1 MNIKSITIKGLF
13 GDRNYRIRLKKN
25 RLVLV
30 AENGSGKTTIVNII
44 YYFLSGQWTKLLK
57 YDFKY
62 IEVRF
67 NEVSIKVNK
76 SEIDITSSKRFDNLF
91 KRYPDRIKDAFLEL
105 MNTIDIAEYSN
116 SRVKLRR
123 LSESYNLP
131 TSLLYELLNAAEKE
145 QYDLFESTLIE
156 KRKLLDQQI
165 KSQILYLPTYRR
177 IEQDLRTILP
187 DLDEEL
193 GKYNQKRM
201 RGLYKNR
208 PVNDS
213 YIELVEFGMEDVKQ
227 KIREKLTSIENE
239 FNDDLK
245 NGVTGTYLKDI
256 LSENYKDI
264 NYSNLRIFDQE
275 NFKGILSRVKDSVLS
290 KTEKQRLSEFVA
302 KFAASKSIERNEN
315 KIIAYF
321 IYRLSQIYERLKEKE
336 QDVISFINIC
346 NDYSSNKVFH
356 YDNISFQI
364 SIHPRNRNGEV
375 ELDKSI
381 KLGDLSSGEKQIV
394 SLFSHLYLSDIKD
407 FIIIIDEPELSLSVP
422 WQERF
427 LVDIHRESTCKGL
440 IAVTHSPF
448 IFENEMEEFARGLN
462 IFEEV

>member
-1 MNIKSITIKGLF
+1 MNIKNITIKGLF
-13 GDRNYRIRLKKN
+13 GDRNYRIRLKDN

-62 IEVRF
+62 VEVQF
-67 NEVSIKVNK
+67 KDSKIKVSKN
-76 SEIDITSSKRFDNLF
+76 EIDITTSERFDRLL
-91 KRYPDRIKDAFLEL
+91 KRYPERIKDTFINLI
-105 MNTIDIAEYSN
+105 NTIDISEYSN

-131 TSLLYELLNAAEKE
+131 SSLVYELINVAEKE

-156 KRKLLDQQI
+156 KRKLLDNEI
-165 KSQILYLPTYRR
+165 SGQILYLPTYRR

-193 GKYNQKRM
+193 GKYHQKRV
-201 RGLYKNR
+201 RGIHRNKHINE
-208 PVNDS
+208 S
-213 YIELVEFGMEDVKQ
+213 YIELVEFGMEDVKY
-227 KIREKLTSIENE
+227 KIREKLNSIENE

-256 LSENYKDI
+256 LSENYKSID
-264 NYSNLRIFDQE
+264 YSNLRIFDQE
-275 NFKGILSRVKDSVLS
+275 NFQGILSRVKDTVLS
-290 KTEKQRLSEFVA
+290 KNEKQRLSEFVE

-346 NDYSSNKVFH
+346 NDYSSNKVFL
-356 YDNISFQI
+356 YDNINFQI
-364 SIHPRNRNGEV
+364 SIHPKKRNGEIDLNKVV
-375 ELDKSI
+375 ELS
-381 KLGDLSSGEKQIV
+381 DLSSGEKQIV

-407 FIIIIDEPELSLSVP
+407 FIVIIDEPELSLSVP

-427 LVDIHRESTCKGL
+427 LVDIHNEKSCKGL

-448 IFENEMEEFARGLN
+448 IFDNSIEKYAQGLN
-462 IFEEV
+462 IFEEL